1 MKPTEIRNK
10 IITYLKTKQ
19 WIKEEKEQLKKEKII
34 FNKIIKR
41 KQKDVDYFLKSN
53 IQKLI
58 KGTIIKA
65 DIETFEET
73 RGKNGS

>member
-1 MKPTEIRNK
+1 MRASEIRNK

-34 FNKIIKR
+34 FNKIIKQ

-58 KGTIIKA
+58 KGAIIKA

-73 RGKNGS
+73 RKKNE

>member
-1 MKPTEIRNK
+1 MKSTEIRNK

-34 FNKIIKR
+34 FNKIIKQ

-73 RGKNGS
+73 EKKNE